1 MKGWDCIM
9 KKRVLMVTLSMAL
22 VVGLAGIVNAA
33 TMGSNTTDTPSQAPN
48 ASAYV
53 NHNNVSGMGAVQ
65 GTTPQSDQKLPAET
79 TQAQPSQTDQRSPSQ
94 TNINTPMKSSDVSM
108 DNQIQNM
115 PVNTQI
121 QTMPMSTPMNGQMS
135 NSQHKQG
142 MSGTHRPNQANAS
155 SATQQSGQKSSGN
168 TMMGS
173 KGRMGR

>member
-1 MKGWDCIM
+1 MTAGGESHIENQTGFAMDFKSIKLIMKGLNCIM
-9 KKRVLMVTLSMAL
+9 KKRILMATLSMAL

-33 TMGSNTTDTPSQAPN
+33 TMGSNTIHTPSQVPN

-53 NHNNVSGMGAVQ
+53 NHNNVS
-65 GTTPQSDQKLPAET
+65 
-79 TQAQPSQTDQRSPSQ
+79 
-94 TNINTPMKSSDVSM
+94 SM
-108 DNQIQNM
+108 NNQIQNM

-135 NSQHKQG
+135 NSQNQQG
-142 MSGTHRPNQANAS
+142 MSGTHRPDQANAS

-173 KGRMGR
+173 TGRMGR